1 MPITKRTRAQVE
13 VPEPKKARIVDP
25 VTEKLEVITQML
37 SDPAFQVPGGETHRD
52 LLLASVPHTLTVPFE
67 ERHEY
72 QTRMAKMV
80 EVVLRAS
87 VADWEGKV
95 SDTKAKMD
103 LTEQKDA
110 QAMKDLEESAK
121 RVESQEE
128 EVAKRQEVVRV
139 DSEAVKAAQDALEV
153 ATQEVE
159 DFDANLQK
167 TINQKEQYSSVYNEC
182 FVHLKTSESTPQKE
196 AQQLLKKMDP
206 LLKKL
211 GAESSLLSA
220 IAPALKKSPAER
232 GQFDVMAIEGI
243 EAVFTQHLTT
253 LQEQIDKA
261 DVSKGEK
268 VAVQGV
274 AQETLDTAK
283 AKEAES
289 EQALKQA
296 QEARDALEA
305 SHQEM
310 YNNMDCNSN
319 MEAITEH
326 GVTEE
331 GLQKVRQAL
340 NTFTDLFERKAVS
353 PTADVTMGEAEVTAE
368 PSPMETSE
376 AA

>member
-1 MPITKRTRAQVE
+1 MPITKRAARAQVE
-13 VPEPKKARIVDP
+13 APEPKKARIVDP
-25 VTEKLEVITQML
+25 VTEKMEAITQML

-52 LLLASVPHTLTVPFE
+52 LLLASLPHTLTVPCE

-87 VADWEGKV
+87 VADWETKV
-95 SDTKAKMD
+95 SDAKAKMD
-103 LTEQKDA
+103 LTEQQA
-110 QAMKDLEESAK
+110 NQAMKDLEESAK

-139 DSEAVKAAQDALEV
+139 DSEAVKAAQDVLDA
-153 ATQEVE
+153 ATQEVV

-182 FVHLKTSESTPQKE
+182 FVHLKVSESTPQKE
-196 AQQLLKKMDP
+196 AQPLLKKMET

-220 IAPALKKSPAER
+220 IAPALKKTPAER
-232 GQFDVMAIEGI
+232 GPFDVMAIEGI
-243 EAVFTQHLTT
+243 EAVFTKHLAAV
-253 LQEQIDKA
+253 QEQIDKA

-268 VAVQGV
+268 VAAQGA
-274 AQETLDTAK
+274 AQEALDAAK

-289 EQALKQA
+289 DLALKQA
-296 QEARDALEA
+296 QEAKDGLETK
-305 SHQEM
+305 HQEM
-310 YNNMDCNSN
+310 YNNMDCNSS

-331 GLQKVRQAL
+331 GLLKVRQAL
-340 NTFTDLFERKAVS
+340 DTFTDLFERKAVS
-353 PTADVTMGEAEVTAE
+353 PSTADVAMEEAEATTE
-368 PSPMETSE
+368 PSPMEI